1 MSVAPHAGIVDFGTF
16 TSPSGVAAGIQGEV
30 PAPLAAQAGYILAT
44 SGWILSPIPVS
55 GSAQLDFGAGSTEA
69 EVVVTGV
76 PEVLLTS
83 VVIAVMR
90 IEATDD
96 HSEDELLVDPIRIA
110 VKSRVVGQGFTIYGA
125 MDNARANGLFKVD
138 WFLSN

>member
-1 MSVAPHAGIVDFGTF
+1 M
-16 TSPSGVAAGIQGEV
+16 
-30 PAPLAAQAGYILAT
+30 AAQAGYILAT
-44 SGWILSPIPVS
+44 SGWVLSTIPVS
-55 GSAQLDFGAGSTEA
+55 GSAQLDFGASSTEA

-96 HSEDELLVDPIRIA
+96 HSEDELLIDPIRIA

-125 MDNARANGLFKVD
+125 MDNARASGLYKVD